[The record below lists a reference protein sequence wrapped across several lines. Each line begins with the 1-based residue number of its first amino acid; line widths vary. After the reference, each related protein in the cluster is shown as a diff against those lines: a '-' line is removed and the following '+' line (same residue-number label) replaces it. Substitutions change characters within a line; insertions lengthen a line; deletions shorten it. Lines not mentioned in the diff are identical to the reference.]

1 MFYGQAVR
9 FLGRC
14 KTGAFG
20 PKTCFKALFVGQNCQ
35 ICLRSGLRGLS
46 PLAPPLQAVDRKI
59 SLLLPLQI
67 LGSLIQ
73 WTFPEE
79 LFVNSEPDHCDIGP
93 RLRDWRFCEVWS
105 SGVLSSQWIL
115 NSTIYPLSLQMP
127 FVKSWRSL
135 FPLIVLFPLVSP
147 QVLEIKTK
155 KFKA

>member
-1 MFYGQAVR
+1 MQNRCFWSQNTFWSPFCRTKLSDLFTVR
-9 FLGRC
+9 AE
-14 KTGAFG
+14 GAE
-20 PKTCFKALFVGQNCQ
+20 
-35 ICLRSGLRGLS
+35 S
-46 PLAPPLQAVDRKI
+46 PRPPLQAVDRKI

-67 LGSLIQ
+67 LGSLSQ

-93 RLRDWRFCEVWS
+93 RLRDWRFCEIWS
-105 SGVLSSQWIL
+105 SGDLSSQWIL

-155 KFKA
+155 KFKALGVMDL